1 MASKNNS
8 RNGGSATEYADA
20 IKNAVNDLAAICEGL
35 AAQGLTLSAQISFGR
50 ILSVGV
56 RPQRSWGG
64 AAKSE
69 GGDALEVEVI

>member
-8 RNGGSATEYADA
+8 RNGGAATEYADA

-56 RPQRSWGG
+56 RPQRTWG
-64 AAKSE
+64 AAKADN
-69 GGDALEVEVI
+69 GDAPEIDTV